1 MSWLSRRLDHL
12 GSAGFGAAGGL
23 GLSQAP
29 AFVQAYLQRLGGHI
43 DEARRTVEGM
53 QSGKLLPWLDDAAR
67 SLGAAELNARL
78 VELEA
83 LRERL
88 LEAPPWWRP
97 ARLLRDADW
106 SIAGRAMQ
114 DFVPAV
120 PLDPAS
126 LLWTV
131 AGVVIATLAWET
143 LGIPRWYIQRR
154 RSRMAAPE
162 AAPATATRSRKPR
175 QKSAPHRGR
184 GADSELHQ
192 ASTRRTAR

>member
-12 GSAGFGAAGGL
+12 GSAAFGAVGGL

-53 QSGKLLPWLDDAAR
+53 QSGALLPWLDDAAR
-67 SLGAAELNARL
+67 SLGAAELNLRL
-78 VELEA
+78 QELEA

-88 LEAPPWWRP
+88 LEAPAWWRP
-97 ARLLRDADW
+97 ARLLHEADW
-106 SIAGRAMQ
+106 SIAQRAAE

-126 LLWTV
+126 LIWTV
-131 AGVVIATLAWET
+131 IGVITAALAWESCK
-143 LGIPRWYIQRR
+143 IPTWYMQRR
-154 RSRMAAPE
+154 NAGDA
-162 AAPATATRSRKPR
+162 ATAQVETTAGRSRKPR
-175 QKSAPHRGR
+175 
-184 GADSELHQ
+184 
-192 ASTRRTAR
+192 RT